1 MKTKV
6 VAVIL
11 GNPPDRGDLTTC
23 GEATVLRKAEC
34 PDDTTA
40 RSWLDGKLGEPM
52 PDGILARYGVL
63 YRKEFDE
70 VSGWV
75 TVAESDTI
83 TVDDLGTETKW
94 FTV

>member
-1 MKTKV
+1 
-6 VAVIL
+6 
-11 GNPPDRGDLTTC
+11 
-23 GEATVLRKAEC
+23 
-34 PDDTTA
+34 
-40 RSWLDGKLGEPM
+40 M

-94 FTV
+94 FTE